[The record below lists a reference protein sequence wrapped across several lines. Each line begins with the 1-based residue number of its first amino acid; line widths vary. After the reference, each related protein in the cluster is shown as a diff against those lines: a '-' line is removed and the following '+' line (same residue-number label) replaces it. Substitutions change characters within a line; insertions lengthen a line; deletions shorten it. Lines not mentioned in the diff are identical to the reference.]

1 MGKEEYLELFI
12 TESREHLDNL
22 NNSLVALEKDPS
34 NIDFINEIFRS
45 MHTLKGMAATM
56 GFEKIETLTHK
67 AEDILDDIRK
77 DKLKPQP
84 EIVDILFES
93 LDLLEEML
101 KRISTGEGEGVDIS
115 SVLKK
120 MEEYKA
126 GKIKPKAEEAK
137 VKPEKYVVTVRLHEK
152 CQLKSV
158 RAFIVVKTLKERGEV
173 IKTTP
178 PLDEMDKED
187 AGLEFKVLLSTEA
200 SKEDIVKS
208 IQNLP
213 EISKVEV
220 VPEREALKEEVKAVP
235 IKAKAGVKVTP
246 TQSLRVSIERL
257 DTMVNLV
264 GELIINKAA
273 IKEIIRKYELKE
285 LEAPMAIYD
294 RLLGDL
300 QYEVMQLRMVPM
312 EQIFNRF
319 PRIVRDI
326 ARKRGKEVDFTIEGK
341 EIEVD
346 RTILDEIDEPMIHLI
361 RNSIDHG
368 IEDPEEREKNG
379 KPRTGRLTVK
389 AIREKDHVEIY
400 VEDDGRGIN
409 VEKIKEAAIKKK
421 IITKEEASTL
431 SEKEALNLIFR
442 PGFSTAEKITDL
454 SGRGVGM
461 DVVKAK
467 IEKIG
472 GSVEIDSTVGV
483 GTRVTLKLP
492 LTMAIIQALLVGV
505 NGEIYAI
512 PLLNVDKIVDVKKK
526 DIKTVKNQEVIKIY
540 DEVIPLVRLEKYTE
554 DESKD
559 TYSVVIV
566 EKGAKKVGLIVDKL
580 ISQQDI
586 VIKPL
591 GEMFSDVKGFSGATI
606 LGDGTVALI
615 IDTATLVG

>member
-101 KRISTGEGEGVDIS
+101 EKISAGEGEGVDIS

-126 GKIKPKAEEAK
+126 GKIKPKAEKAK
-137 VKPEKYVVTVRLHEK
+137 AGPEKYVVTVQLHEK

-178 PLDEMDKED
+178 PLEEMDKED
-187 AGLEFKVLLSTEA
+187 AGLEFKVLFSTET

-208 IQNLP
+208 VQNLP
-213 EISKVEV
+213 EISRVEV
-220 VPEREALKEEVKAVP
+220 VPEREALKEEVKAAP
-235 IKAKAGVKVTP
+235 AKAKAGVKVTP

-379 KPRTGRLTVK
+379 KPRMGRLTVK

-409 VEKIKEAAIKKK
+409 VEKIKEVAIKKK

-472 GSVEIDSTVGV
+472 GSVEIDSTIGV